1 MTSLLTPLTV
11 RGLTVPNRLVMS
23 PMTRQHS
30 PNGVPGA
37 DVAEYYRKRAAGG
50 TGLIITEGV
59 AIDHPSAVDSP
70 AVPRLHGDEALAG
83 WRAVVD
89 TVHAEGGLIIPQ
101 LWHVGPL
108 WGAMSEVDPAIEPM
122 RPSGRWGT
130 PGRTGYSAEY
140 VDRSTPI
147 THPMTDDDIDAVIA
161 GYATSARNAAE
172 LGFDGIAIHGGHGY
186 LLDAFMWADTNRRDD
201 RWGGDL
207 ARRAAFPAAV
217 VAAIRAEI
225 GDDLPII
232 YRFSQ
237 HKQQDYTA
245 RIAENPDELGV
256 LLGALA
262 DAGVDVFDA
271 SIRYF
276 TAPAFAGSDLSLAG
290 WAKKLTGKAAMA
302 VGSVGM
308 PAGTMPTALATVART
323 SADAAA
329 AAVPDHSIVGAAEC
343 VASGEFDLVAIGRLH
358 LANPDLAARIRDGVD
373 PVVFDRKRHE
383 FVLH

>member
-1 MTSLLTPLTV
+1 MTSLLSPLTI
-11 RGLTVPNRLVMS
+11 RSLTVPNRLVMS
-23 PMTRQHS
+23 PMTRQQS
-30 PNGVPGA
+30 PNGIPGP

-50 TGLIITEGV
+50 TGLIVTEGV

-70 AVPRLHGDEALAG
+70 DVPRLHGDEALAG
-83 WRAVVD
+83 WQSVVD
-89 TVHAEGGLIIPQ
+89 GVHAEGGLIIPQ

-108 WGAMSEVDPAIEPM
+108 WGAMARVDPAITPM

-130 PGRTGYSAEY
+130 PGRTGYSEKY
-140 VDRSTPI
+140 IDFCRPETR
-147 THPMTDDDIDAVIA
+147 PMTDEDIAEVIA
-161 GYATSARNAAE
+161 GYVTSARNAVD

-186 LLDAFMWADTNRRDD
+186 LLDAFMWADTNSRDD

-207 ARRAAFPAAV
+207 ERRAAFPAAV
-217 VAAIRAEI
+217 VSAVRAEI
-225 GDDLPII
+225 GDDLPIF

-245 RIAENPDELGV
+245 RIADTPEELGV

-276 TAPAFAGSDLSLAG
+276 TTPAFEGSNLGLAG

-302 VGSVGM
+302 VGSAGM
-308 PAGTMPTALATVART
+308 PAGTLPTPLAGSKQSEPVTA
-323 SADAAA
+323 
-329 AAVPDHSIVGAAEC
+329 PDHSLDGAADRI
-343 VASGEFDLVAIGRLH
+343 ADGEFDLIAVGRLH
-358 LANPDLAARIRDGVD
+358 LANPDLASRIRDGVD
-373 PVVFDRKRHE
+373 PIAFDRKRHE
-383 FVLH
+383 FTLH